1 VLEEVP
7 EKPSVCR
14 TSDRALVSLRVSA
27 VDANSAAQAL
37 KLAAPLSAR
46 AGSLSS
52 LWLGPEHW
60 LLVSE
65 TRRPD
70 SLIEDCHAALGNRVF
85 NAVDYS
91 SALVIF
97 KIDGTDAKDIL
108 ASGSGLDFR
117 PDSFSKG
124 KCCRTRLAGIGATV
138 HAIGDSCFEVYIDR
152 SYAEYL
158 ESWLGEASTGD

>member
-1 VLEEVP
+1 MLEQVP

-14 TSDRALVSLRVSA
+14 ANDRASVSLRVSA
-27 VDANSAAQAL
+27 VDADFASQAL
-37 KLAAPLSAR
+37 SLAAPLCACTD
-46 AGSLSS
+46 SLSS

-65 TRRPD
+65 IRSPD
-70 SLIEDCHAALGNRVF
+70 SLIEECHEALSNRVF

-91 SALVIF
+91 SALTIF
-97 KIDGTDAKDIL
+97 KIGGTGARDIL

-117 PDSFSKG
+117 PDSFAKG

-138 HAIGDSCFEVYIDR
+138 HADGDSCFEIYIDR
-152 SYAEYL
+152 SYEEYL